1 LERIFYCDV
10 GGCHASYDSVV
21 FNRCCNYFMGVTMED
36 LNEVH
41 DASEKILSF
50 CEDQGM
56 TIRTTVFACLIVA
69 ASLGGDRKKEAMRL
83 FGMALDES
91 EYHIRGNK

>member
-1 LERIFYCDV
+1 
-10 GGCHASYDSVV
+10 
-21 FNRCCNYFMGVTMED
+21 MGVTMEG
-36 LNEVH
+36 LSEVH

-50 CEDQGM
+50 CEDQDM
-56 TIRTTVFACLIVA
+56 TTRTTVFACLIVA